1 MNCEIARE
9 LMLEADL
16 SDLSGTGQ
24 PELARHLRDC
34 PACRARAER
43 IVTDSRALAAAV
55 EAMRPAVEVAE
66 AGKRAVAMAGAI
78 QARRRVWRRASLVT
92 PLALA
97 AGIGALLFL
106 GDGNGRPV
114 QPSTEPVAGVAAPA
128 LDIEAPAGA
137 SVAVF
142 RTDNPNIVVIWYF

>member
-16 SDLSGTGQ
+16 SDLSGSGQ
-24 PELARHLRDC
+24 TELAGHLRDC

-43 IVTDSRALAAAV
+43 IFADSRTLAATV
-55 EAMRPAVEVAE
+55 EAMGPAVEMAE
-66 AGKRAVAMAGAI
+66 ARKRAAAAGGAI
-78 QARRRVWRRASLVT
+78 RFRQRVWRRASLVT
-92 PLALA
+92 SFALA

-106 GDGNGRPV
+106 GDGNGRSV
-114 QPSTEPVAGVAAPA
+114 QPSTEPVASVAAPA
-128 LDIEAPAGA
+128 LDVEAPAGA